1 MNENKSINSLKKQL
15 VAAVAMV
22 LVAAVALGS
31 STYAWFAANNKVT
44 AQGMQVQ
51 AKTEGGIEIAFGK
64 STDSNGTFG
73 TTATAGMTAS
83 PALLPTSTLG
93 TATNSAI
100 TSGWYHASA
109 EAGSASTAKINT
121 RSTLD
126 LSAGSADK
134 FIAGSNTEKQDTTQ
148 FYDSNGDQ
156 YYLIKNFTIRSTSSS
171 VLAKALKVD
180 KVSVTGTSY
189 DMNNALRVAVVVGN
203 KTLFYAPV
211 GQMGV
216 TDADTNTDGIQY
228 AVYSGYTG
236 DGTQDNPYKAIE
248 AGKIT
253 LTEANTST
261 LIGGE
266 ETTIPA
272 KGSNMTNG
280 GVDVSV
286 YIYFE
291 GEDTRLF
298 SQNFNTDTLVVTV
311 DFSATV

>member
-1 MNENKSINSLKKQL
+1 MTLS
-15 VAAVAMV
+15 
-22 LVAAVALGS
+22 
-31 STYAWFAANNKVT
+31 

-64 STDSNGTFG
+64 STESNGVFG
-73 TTATAGMTAS
+73 TTATAGMAAS

-93 TATNSAI
+93 TAADSAI

-109 EAGSASTAKINT
+109 EAGSASTAKTNT
-121 RSTLD
+121 RSTLA
-126 LSAGSADK
+126 LSAGSTDK
-134 FIAGSNTEKQDTTQ
+134 FIAGSTTQKQDTTQ

-211 GQMGV
+211 GTAGV
-216 TDADTNTDGIQY
+216 TDADADTDGIQY

-236 DGTQDNPYKAIE
+236 EGTQKKPYVATE

-253 LTEANTST
+253 LTDKDTST
-261 LIGGE
+261 LIGAE
-266 ETTIPA
+266 ETKIPA
-272 KGSNMTNG
+272 KGETTNG